1 MMNHESPW
9 HHDQNH
15 GMTTFRRGPGAEGV
29 TVAAESE
36 LVPQILDAGDVAED
50 VQRYL
55 GISSFKH
62 VKTLKSGLK

>member
-36 LVPQILDAGDVAED
+36 LVPQDAEDAED